1 MCNLGTLEILPS
13 MPSFSEHTPANYPSD
28 DLEVAWETDEAHVFM
43 KFRKTELGGE
53 QTGHG

>member
-1 MCNLGTLEILPS
+1 MLKILAS
-13 MPSFSEHTPANYPSD
+13 MPSFSEHTPTNYPSD

-53 QTGHG
+53 RIGHG